1 MVINLKPQSNK
12 ILKYEDNS
20 WDYRK
25 ADTKY
30 SVHGLHPYPA
40 MMIPQ
45 VAKRLILKFSKPGE
59 YVLDPFCGSGTVLVE
74 SKINNRNSVGIDIN
88 PLALLIAK
96 VKTAPL
102 KPAILKERAKDL
114 IDFIYTNSTKPEIP
128 DFFNIDYWFKPQVI
142 QDLAKI
148 RLGIFNI
155 EEKDIRDFFL
165 VCFSVAV
172 RIVSN
177 TKNSEFKLYRINSN
191 KLATFNPN
199 TFKVFSQIVYQN
211 IKKMEY
217 FYEHGN
223 NGIDAKIY
231 LADTRESTPLPDNH
245 FNLLV
250 TSPPYGDSKT
260 TVAYGQFSRLSMQ
273 WIGIKEK
280 EKIDKESLGGV
291 AYKDLNCPL
300 NSEILK
306 EIIEKIAREGKK
318 RAREVLSFYIDL
330 NKTLKEIS
338 RVMKINSHICFV
350 IGNRTVKGIR
360 IPTDEILIEL
370 FKEFGFNHLE
380 TIVRNIPNK
389 TMPLQNSPSNIKGK
403 IQDTMHKENIVIMKK
418 VS

>member
-96 VKTAPL
+96 VKTTPL
-102 KPAILKERAKDL
+102 KPVILKERAKGL
-114 IDFIYTNSTKPEIP
+114 IDFIYTNSTKPEVP
-128 DFFNIDYWFKPQVI
+128 NFFNIDYWFKPQVK

-148 RLGIFNI
+148 KMGIYNI
-155 EEKDIRDFFL
+155 EEENIRDFFL
-165 VCFSVAV
+165 ICFSLTV

-177 TKNSEFKLYRINSN
+177 TKNSEFKLYRIDSN

-199 TFKVFSQIVYQN
+199 TFKVFSQIIFPN
-211 IKKMEY
+211 IKKMEH
-217 FYEHGN
+217 FYEHKN
-223 NGIDAKIY
+223 NGAETKIY
-231 LADTRESTPLPDNH
+231 FADTRELTPVPSNY

-250 TSPPYGDSKT
+250 TSPPYGDSRT
-260 TVAYGQFSRLSMQ
+260 TVAYGQFSRLSIQ
-273 WIGIKEK
+273 WIGITEK

-291 AYKDLNCPL
+291 AYKDLNCQL

-306 EIIEKIAREGKK
+306 EIIEKIARESKK

-370 FKEFGFNHLE
+370 FKEFGFNHIE

-389 TMPLQNSPSNIKGK
+389 KMPLQNSPSNIKGK